1 MLFYV
6 FCQTFHFH
14 IGTPPVFKFGKG
26 VNYVQRLRG
35 KKFHMIFAVSG
46 SRC

>member
-14 IGTPPVFKFGKG
+14 IGTPPVFQTIK
-26 VNYVQRLRG
+26 
-35 KKFHMIFAVSG
+35 
-46 SRC
+46 